1 MDKVC
6 KRITE
11 IVLFAGVTAGAVACD
26 STGSANPLSPHIAGP
41 LAGVTITA
49 PTLLEPADGAFIK
62 ATSQP
67 PLLIVFT
74 NASSNSPR
82 SFVHQ
87 LEIATVSDFSQVLFS
102 ADDIPPGPDGKASY
116 DVPEAL
122 APEVYYLRV
131 RALDGANTGPYSNP
145 ARVEVYAP
153 GVLET
158 PTPLSPIGGGTITTT
173 KPALVVQ
180 HGAATGSVDSIDY
193 LFEIASDS
201 GFTNVVARLTVPQSP
216 ETTTSAT
223 PNDLAADSTFY
234 WRAHTVAHDK
244 SGEVTS
250 PYSTTE
256 SFRTPPLSPAPS
268 PAPSPGPAA
277 GDELDLSKVTF
288 LHANVS
294 GWAVTSTV
302 LSVSISSTQVCVNH
316 TKTGQWPTSEP
327 FGPGVPIEG
336 NPWIFAFINGQWYG
350 ATWDWLRVGQ
360 VCKSVTAEEF
370 GRDQIRIYPMDRSWV
385 PKKGD
390 QIGCMMSTRARDR
403 AGSAGTERSN
413 VVLTT
418 WPY

>member
-11 IVLFAGVTAGAVACD
+11 IVLLAGVTAGAVACD
-26 STGSANPLSPHIAGP
+26 STSSANPLSPHIAGP

-49 PTLLEPADGAFIK
+49 PTVLEPADGAFIK
-62 ATSQP
+62 VSSQP
-67 PLLIVFT
+67 PLLVVFT

-82 SFVHQ
+82 PFVHQ

-102 ADDIPPGPDGKASY
+102 ANNIPPGPDGKASY

-131 RALDGANTGPYSNP
+131 RGRDGANTGPFSNP
-145 ARVEVYAP
+145 TRVEVYTP
-153 GVLET
+153 VVLEA
-158 PTPLSPIGGGTITTT
+158 PTPLSPIGGETITTT

-180 HGAATGSVDSIDY
+180 HGSATGPVDSISY
-193 LFEIASDS
+193 QFEIASDS
-201 GFTNVVARLTVPQSP
+201 GFTNVVAQLTVPQSP
-216 ETTTSAT
+216 DTTTSAT
-223 PNDLAADSTFY
+223 PNDLVADSPFY
-234 WRAHTVAHDK
+234 WRAQTVAHDK

-256 SFRTPPLSPAPS
+256 SFRTPPLP
-268 PAPSPGPAA
+268 PAPSPGPTA
-277 GDELDLSKVTF
+277 GDELDLSEVTF

-294 GWAVTSTV
+294 DWPVTSTV
-302 LSVSISSTQVCVNH
+302 LSLSISSRQVCVHH
-316 TKTGQWPTSEP
+316 TKAGQWPTFEP

-350 ATWDWLRVGQ
+350 ATWDWLRPGQ
-360 VCKSVTAEEF
+360 VCKAATAEEF
-370 GRDQIRIYPMDRSWV
+370 GRDQIRIYPMDSSWV

-390 QIGCMMSTRARDR
+390 QIGFMMSTRARDQAR
-403 AGSAGTERSN
+403 SAGAERSN